1 MAQITGYSVPPSEAD
16 VTPLY
21 TSGSSSATAKAAP
34 TKKFKPTP
42 AVPALVA
49 TFSNVEMHNANQTQG
64 SSESEISVVSSAERH
79 NRLLLARAKR
89 ELAEARVHEA
99 QAELDFVTSSRAGSV
114 GRLTDVRSEGGSSV
128 RAPRRTDA
136 AASLTQL
143 DEVAEEPPT
152 TTTTRNVTDG
162 YSDGARAPARGT
174 PPSDCDADTDACTG
188 DCRPR
193 RRDATT
199 RCLRSRKRGLTISW
213 SGLRKEDDIRRSCS
227 RKRDDVSLCW
237 SPNRELGS
245 LVCPRKR
252 DTRTLSNSR
261 C

>member
-1 MAQITGYSVPPSEAD
+1 MRPTSALRDYKGEPSDITSTSYSDVSEALAILDTLTQLLPRMAQITGYSVPPSEAD

-42 AVPALVA
+42 AAPALVA

-99 QAELDFVTSSRAGSV
+99 QAELDFATSSRAGSA

-152 TTTTRNVTDG
+152 TTTRDVTDG

-174 PPSDCDADTDACTG
+174 PPHDCDADLDACTDG
-188 DCRPR
+188 LQAPQEGCNHPVFALPQERPHHQ
-193 RRDATT
+193 
-199 RCLRSRKRGLTISW
+199 
-213 SGLRKEDDIRRSCS
+213 
-227 RKRDDVSLCW
+227 
-237 SPNRELGS
+237 
-245 LVCPRKR
+245 LVRPPQGG
-252 DTRTLSNSR
+252 
-261 C
+261 

>member
-114 GRLTDVRSEGGSSV
+114 GRLTDVRSEGESSV
-128 RAPRRTDA
+128 RALRRTDA
-136 AASLTQL
+136 AASLAPTRRSGRRATYNYYDAGRYRRL
-143 DEVAEEPPT
+143 LRRCACPPQEGRHHPT
-152 TTTTRNVTDG
+152 ATPTSTP
-162 YSDGARAPARGT
+162 APT
-174 PPSDCDADTDACTG
+174 V
-188 DCRPR
+188 CRPPQEGCNHPVFALPQER
-193 RRDATT
+193 
-199 RCLRSRKRGLTISW
+199 
-213 SGLRKEDDIRRSCS
+213 
-227 RKRDDVSLCW
+227 
-237 SPNRELGS
+237 PHHQ
-245 LVCPRKR
+245 LVRPPQGG
-252 DTRTLSNSR
+252 
-261 C
+261 